1 RRNSYKKFKTRVL
14 SWFVYNVK
22 RLKGNGDFNI
32 MSEQD
37 QAAWAIQALAALKTA
52 DNQVVVE
59 SIIKVIDDQQAEIE
73 SLRGSME

>member
-1 RRNSYKKFKTRVL
+1 
-14 SWFVYNVK
+14 
-22 RLKGNGDFNI
+22 

-59 SIIKVIDDQQAEIE
+59 SIIKVIDDQT
-73 SLRGSME
+73 G

>member
-1 RRNSYKKFKTRVL
+1 
-14 SWFVYNVK
+14 
-22 RLKGNGDFNI
+22 

-73 SLRGSME
+73 SLRGSMEGQLWSPTSWHQDQQAQHAARDHKPTTNK

>member
-1 RRNSYKKFKTRVL
+1 
-14 SWFVYNVK
+14 
-22 RLKGNGDFNI
+22 

-59 SIIKVIDDQQAEIE
+59 SIIKVIDVNKNFMTMINKQLVNRI
-73 SLRGSME
+73 